1 MELSQDQST
10 VYETLHIHYNHSL
23 YNIPKPPNVSPQDLS
38 VYIARAC
45 GIDPKAKYLILD
57 LNGSSINVSSLIPG
71 EKYILYILESN
82 NCSQYS
88 EVIHN
93 LLQNVSPLSHSEAQE
108 AIQLMQSGSNMLKHT
123 RNALPHIRLFQ
134 LTSDLTR
141 LLWFT
146 DNPDSSKSSVDFREV
161 TRIVTGQ
168 TSETFRKHRI
178 PMLEHLSFTIYYKEK
193 DLNITCKDEKEFDL
207 WVLGCK
213 ALFYHYSNSKI
224 SKQELLSHS
233 RRFLENLKEK
243 KVADSSV
250 IFDNPTSITLDQCIV
265 RKPLTLTQLRE
276 KIIKARYR
284 HNLLLDLARDLPEK
298 TGIEHLSSTSN
309 HKLAYG
315 SDYCGLVLNE
325 EEEEV
330 YATHEHRLAYLLES
344 NSAAL
349 VSLENEYEAFMKSG
363 ANLPPKSLE
372 NKAWALDIDIEN
384 ASDIVKR
391 ISSGVKVSWRKR
403 MRNWLKVKLSI

>member
-1 MELSQDQST
+1 
-10 VYETLHIHYNHSL
+10 L
-23 YNIPKPPNVSPQDLS
+23 YNIPKPPSISPQDLY

-45 GIDPKAKYLILD
+45 GVDPKATYLISDLD
-57 LNGSSINVSSLIPG
+57 GCSVDVSSLMPG
-71 EKYILYILESN
+71 EKYILYILESSN
-82 NCSQYS
+82 SSQYS
-88 EVIHN
+88 ACIKN
-93 LLQNVSPLSHSEAQE
+93 LLQSVSPLTHSEAQE

-123 RNALPHIRLFQ
+123 RNGLPHIRLFQ

-146 DNPDSSKSSVDFREV
+146 DNPDSSKSSVDLREV
-161 TRIVTGQ
+161 SRISTGQ
-168 TSETFRKHRI
+168 TSETFRRYRI
-178 PMLEHLSFTIYYKEK
+178 PMLRHLSFTIYYKDK

-213 ALFYHYSNSKI
+213 ALLYHYRNLKI
-224 SKQELLSHS
+224 SKQELLNHS

-243 KVADSSV
+243 KVAESSV
-250 IFDNPTSITLDQCIV
+250 IFDNPTSITLDECIV
-265 RKPLTLTQLRE
+265 RKPLTITQLRE

-284 HNLLLDLARDLPEK
+284 HNLLLNLARDLPQR
-298 TGIEHLSSTSN
+298 TGVEHLSSTAN

-315 SDYCGLVLNE
+315 GDYCGLVLNE

-330 YATHEHRLAYLLES
+330 YATHEHRLAYLLEANES
-344 NSAAL
+344 AL

-363 ANLPPKSLE
+363 SNSHPKSLE

-391 ISSGVKVSWRKR
+391 ISSGARLSWRKR
-403 MRNWLKVKLSI
+403 MRNWFKVKLSI